1 MCGDEVGQA
10 LRLGILFVLAVVA
23 SATSLTLGVGVLW
36 PS

>member
-1 MCGDEVGQA
+1 MIPQKGQA

-23 SATSLTLGVGVLW
+23 SATSLTLGMELLW